1 MAYPRFRG
9 SEIWWRRLGRRIAVI
24 ALGFTI
30 IMFVISLTSDSR
42 RKGIDS
48 NPPSTASDSDLVH
61 LTLLTNAKNRGA
73 VCLDGSSPGYHLQKG
88 FGSGSNNWLLHI
100 EGGGWC
106 KSVLSCSSRK
116 TTRLGS
122 SNYMEHQVPFS
133 GIFSHELSQNPDFYN
148 WNKVKIRYCDGGSFS
163 GNSEYKPQNGTILF
177 FRGRLIWQAIMDEL
191 LSLGL
196 VNASQALLT
205 GCSAG
210 GLATLIHCDDFQ
222 ARLPKSANV
231 KCLADGS
238 LFLDKE
244 DVTGRRTMRSFYH
257 DVVNLQGIE
266 KSLRTDCV
274 SHMEPSQCFFPK
286 QIIENI
292 KTPLFIVH
300 SAYDVWQIQHILVP
314 DAADP
319 HNQWFK
325 CKMDI
330 RDCSSDQIK
339 RLHGFRNAM
348 LDALSLFQHKKDWG
362 LFISSCFIHCQTW
375 MTSTWHSPHSPRI
388 NNKTIAEAVGDWY
401 FNRREVKLVDCPYP
415 CNPTCCNI
423 VFSILGE

>member
-1 MAYPRFRG
+1 M
-9 SEIWWRRLGRRIAVI
+9 
-24 ALGFTI
+24 I
-30 IMFVISLTSDSR
+30 I
-42 RKGIDS
+42 
-48 NPPSTASDSDLVH
+48 
-61 LTLLTNAKNRGA
+61 
-73 VCLDGSSPGYHLQKG
+73 
-88 FGSGSNNWLLHI
+88 
-100 EGGGWC
+100 
-106 KSVLSCSSRK
+106 SVL
-116 TTRLGS
+116 
-122 SNYMEHQVPFS
+122 
-133 GIFSHELSQNPDFYN
+133 IFAY
-148 WNKVKIRYCDGGSFS
+148 
-163 GNSEYKPQNGTILF
+163 
-177 FRGRLIWQAIMDEL
+177 
-191 LSLGL
+191 
-196 VNASQALLT
+196 
-205 GCSAG
+205 
-210 GLATLIHCDDFQ
+210 
-222 ARLPKSANV
+222 
-231 KCLADGS
+231 
-238 LFLDKE
+238 
-244 DVTGRRTMRSFYH
+244 
-257 DVVNLQGIE
+257 QGIE